1 MQRESDTGYRC
12 HPAPLLLCCQWCG
25 FWCFV
30 LKVCTKTAGKT
41 LIYFGAVKCSV
52 TCLVGFSSTCWI
64 CVSWWTVLARERH
77 GWVNEIV
84 YSSVPKLSNNDFC
97 LYCWCCL
104 DMKLQYCVGRNATK
118 KRQLRNSVESFL
130 PRAAD
135 APSKFDSLHFR
146 VQVSIQNLLVF
157 FGSYFSPCLS
167 CPYQAGVEF
176 SLWVVLEGSAI
187 SWWSSLVTSFT
198 GSCPLGG
205 IDANCVVCEFSMQ
218 MVRSNKLEFRE
229 ILFSLHTLVLNCG
242 KWNNVPVSAWWEL
255 IENVAT
261 TASFQL

>member
-1 MQRESDTGYRC
+1 MIS
-12 HPAPLLLCCQWCG
+12 A
-25 FWCFV
+25 
-30 LKVCTKTAGKT
+30 CTD
-41 LIYFGAVKCSV
+41 GAVWTWSFNIV
-52 TCLVGFSSTCWI
+52 LEEMPQRRGSWGTLWSLFSH
-64 CVSWWTVLARERH
+64 VLQM
-77 GWVNEIV
+77 
-84 YSSVPKLSNNDFC
+84 L
-97 LYCWCCL
+97 
-104 DMKLQYCVGRNATK
+104 LQN
-118 KRQLRNSVESFL
+118 
-130 PRAAD
+130 
-135 APSKFDSLHFR
+135 FDSLHFR

-229 ILFSLHTLVLNCG
+229 ILYSLHTLVLNCG